1 MDAYWSDVPQENA
14 KHKPSNSIAFD
25 SDFTLSKWHSGGTN
39 FNDYS
44 PMDFENRLFVKL
56 ALSEMIKKGV
66 KVCIITSALNK
77 YVVPWYTKLFAD
89 TGIVISNGVYAPGA
103 LTIYAPENYKDR
115 NLAGIKVKNMG
126 EFLSKSSPDPIYET
140 TFVDDD
146 VDNITAMQGT
156 YPEYPEGASHVN
168 CLLSKTVVDAH
179 NRTAEGLYKETIRL
193 ANETLHPS
201 MRIDIKGIE
210 EYVNIE
216 VVKYNE
222 ILYERRGWGGKHKR
236 KSVKRKN
243 KRKRETKTRRR
254 RRT

>member
-1 MDAYWSDVPQENA
+1 METYWSDVPQENA

-103 LTIYAPENYKDR
+103 LTIYAPANYSDQ

-126 EFLSKSSPDPIYET
+126 EFLSQSSPDTRYET

-146 VDNITAMQGT
+146 VNNITAMQDT
-156 YPEYPEGASHVN
+156 YPEYPEGASRVN
-168 CLLSKTVVDAH
+168 CLLSKTVETDGV
-179 NRTAEGLYKETIRL
+179 TAEGLYKETIRL
-193 ANETLHPS
+193 ANETLEPS

-210 EYVNIE
+210 KYVNTE
-216 VVKYNE
+216 VEKYNE
-222 ILYERRGWGGKHKR
+222 MLARRSSGGKHKR

>member
-1 MDAYWSDVPQENA
+1 MEAYWSDVPQVNA

-77 YVVPWYTKLFAD
+77 YVVPWYTNLFAD
-89 TGIVISNGVYAPGA
+89 TGILISNGVYAPGA
-103 LTIYAPENYKDR
+103 LTIYAPANYKDR
-115 NLAGIKVKNMG
+115 NFAGIKVKNMS
-126 EFLSKSSPDPIYET
+126 EFLSQSSPDTRYET

-146 VDNITAMQGT
+146 VYNITTMQGT
-156 YPEYPEGASHVN
+156 YPDGASPVN

-193 ANETLHPS
+193 ANETLEPS

-210 EYVNIE
+210 KLMNPD
-216 VVKYNE
+216 VVKYNA
-222 ILYERRGWGGKHKR
+222 ILYERRGWGGKRKR

-243 KRKRETKTRRR
+243 KRKRETKKRQR